1 MRLYHS
7 TLIIIGLAFLLLSAC
22 AAPPATQAQVVAQII
37 ADGQVF
43 RVRML
48 PGTTVQEA
56 LDALELSL
64 GSLDRVEPP
73 DFTVLAN
80 ETEVIVTRV
89 REEFEVEQVV
99 IPYEKQLQPSEFLSV
114 DETQPLQLGDSG
126 LQEITYRRVFE
137 DGVEVSK
144 TPIKSVIV
152 KEAVAQIMLV
162 GVQTSHTPLPIPGRL
177 VYLSDG
183 NAWML
188 EVTTANRSPVVS
200 TGDLDGRVFS
210 LSGDGEWLL
219 FTRRAEA
226 GDVINTLW
234 AVQVGNPEFEIDM
247 QVENVVH
254 FADWE
259 PGSDSRIAFSTVESR
274 QAAPGWQA
282 NNDLS
287 LRNFSINGWM
297 ARPEVVVETNS
308 GGVYGWWGT
317 DFVYAPDYLRLAYAG
332 PDRVGVLDLA
342 LETQTT
348 VLEITPL
355 QTRSDW
361 AWVPGVQWGPDGKVL
376 YTVNHAPPPGAV
388 LPEESPIFDLTA
400 IPLEMGSPVALVL
413 QVGMF
418 AYPLP
423 SPLQPHPSGENA
435 YQVAYLQAI
444 FPTQSDTSRYRLMVM
459 DRDGSNQRELF
470 PPSEALGIEP
480 QREWGVWSPEPLG
493 GSGNY
498 TLAILYQGNIWLVD
512 AATGEAWQVTGDGR
526 INRVDWR

>member
-1 MRLYHS
+1 VH
-7 TLIIIGLAFLLLSAC
+7 
-22 AAPPATQAQVVAQII
+22 VDAQIT
-37 ADGQVF
+37 ADGQIY
-43 RVRML
+43 RVQLL

-56 LDALELSL
+56 LESLELSL

-73 DFTVLAN
+73 SYTVLAN
-80 ETEVIVTRV
+80 ETEVLVTRV

-99 IPYEKQLQPSEFLSV
+99 IPFEKQRLPTELLPEGVEKF
-114 DETQPLQLGDSG
+114 DPLLKGKNG
-126 LQEITYRRVFE
+126 LQEITYRIVYE
-137 DGVEVSK
+137 NNIEVSRN
-144 TPIKSVIV
+144 PIKYVFI
-152 KEAVAQIMLV
+152 EEPQPQIILY
-162 GVQTSHTPLPIPGRL
+162 GVQKSHTPLPIPGRL

-188 EVTTANRSPVVS
+188 EATSANCSPVVS

-210 LSGDGEWLL
+210 LSGNGEWLL

-226 GDVINTLW
+226 EDVINTLW
-234 AVQVGNPEFEIDM
+234 AVQVGNPELEIDM

-259 PGSDSRIAFSTVESR
+259 PGADSRIAFSTVESR

-282 NNDLS
+282 NNDLV
-287 LRNFSINGWM
+287 LRNFSINGWV

-317 DFVYAPDYLRLAYAG
+317 DFIFAPDYLRLAYAG

-361 AWVPGVQWGPDGKVL
+361 AWVPGVQWGPDGNVL

-400 IPLEMGSPVALVL
+400 IPLEMGSPVALVS

-423 SPLQPHPSGENA
+423 SPVQPQPWGEDA
-435 YQVAYLQAI
+435 YQIAYLQAI
-444 FPTQSDTSRYRLMVM
+444 FPNQSDTSPYRLMVM
-459 DRDGSNQRELF
+459 DRDGSNRQELF
-470 PPSEALGIEP
+470 PPSESPGIEP

-512 AATGEAWQVTGDGR
+512 GATGEAWQITGDGR